1 MSGLI
6 LAALAVGAVA
16 GLLSG
21 LLGIG
26 GGIVIVPLMALAL
39 HQGQHIAQGVSLAV
53 IVPTALIGTWTNW
66 RKGNIDQRIAFLF
79 AIGAVSGSVL
89 GASIAGRL
97 GDRLLQQLFA
107 VILVGL
113 GYFVLPVSLRHAV
126 GQGLRSRGRPSSAHR
141 PVPPNASDG

>member
-1 MSGLI
+1 MTGLI
-6 LAALAVGAVA
+6 VAALAIGAVA

-39 HQGQHIAQGVSLAV
+39 HQGQHVAQGVSLAV
-53 IVPTALIGTWTNW
+53 IVPTALVGSWTNW
-66 RKGNIDQRIAFLF
+66 RRGNIDRRVAPLF
-79 AIGAVSGSVL
+79 ALGAVSGSLL
-89 GASIAGRL
+89 GADIAGHL

-113 GYFVLPVSLRHAV
+113 AYFVLPVSLRHAIERR
-126 GQGLRSRGRPSSAHR
+126 LRLRAHAR
-141 PVPPNASDG
+141 